1 MQRTK
6 TASSVKARPS
16 HINDTRG
23 DRIFGV
29 VNGVFIALIAIIT
42 LYPMIYVVSAS
53 FSSPGS
59 VTSGR
64 MWLWP
69 VDPTLEGYARIM
81 KNSDILNG
89 YKNTIIYTLIQIA
102 ISLCT
107 TLPAAYA
114 LTVKQLPMR
123 RFFVILFSVTMFF
136 SGGMIPL
143 YVLNRNLG
151 LVDTLWA
158 VILPSA
164 TSMWYIILSR
174 TFFQSTIPHD
184 LEEAAQIDGCSVF
197 ATFLRVVLPL
207 SAPIIAVMAL
217 YFGVARWNSYF
228 GEMIFFRDRSKYPLQ
243 LYLREILI
251 VAQFSEENTSNA
263 DAITMAEQVRISA
276 IIKFATMIVA
286 TVPLI
291 AVYPFIQRYF
301 VKGVMIGSIKG

>member
-1 MQRTK
+1 MQD
-6 TASSVKARPS
+6 SKAMR
-16 HINDTRG
+16 INDTRG
-23 DRIFGV
+23 DKIFGI
-29 VNGVFIALIAIIT
+29 VNGIFVAFITIIT

-53 FSSPGS
+53 FSSPAS

-69 VDPTLEGYARIM
+69 VDITFEGYARIM
-81 KNSDILNG
+81 KNTEIING

-107 TLPAAYA
+107 TLPAAYS
-114 LTVKQLPMR
+114 LTVKQLPGR
-123 RFFVILFSVTMFF
+123 RIVVVIFSITMFF

-143 YVLNRNLG
+143 YVINRNLG

-228 GEMIFFRDRSKYPLQ
+228 GEMIFFRDRNKYPLQ